1 MENIVACSL
10 GETTGQE
17 LRTNNLS
24 FPHRFAESAAEH
36 LRASHHF
43 AVALLCVCV
52 GSRIQIDCIVAK
64 VAYMH
69 HLLSFARCTMPCVS
83 TSSCSVYVPPLGT
96 HLWFAKGPPST
107 SRTCAFPLRYLYY
120 FLNDDCSLSSVDAAQ
135 QKP

>member
-10 GETTGQE
+10 GETAGQE

-69 HLLSFARCTMPCVS
+69 HLLSFARCTMPCMRLNFFLL
-83 TSSCSVYVPPLGT
+83 SVCAPAWYAFVVCP
-96 HLWFAKGPPST
+96 KGASK
-107 SRTCAFPLRYLYY
+107 Y
-120 FLNDDCSLSSVDAAQ
+120 
-135 QKP
+135 K